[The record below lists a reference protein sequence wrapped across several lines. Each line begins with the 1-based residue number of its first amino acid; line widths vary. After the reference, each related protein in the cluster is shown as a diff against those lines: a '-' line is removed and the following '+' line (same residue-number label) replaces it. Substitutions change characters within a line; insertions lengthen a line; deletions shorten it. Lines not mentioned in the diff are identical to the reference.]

1 MLKILQEFVTK
12 FLFAA
17 IFMLI
22 VTPAGMV
29 LRLLQID
36 FLKIKPDVREY
47 SYWTKKIHEKKI
59 S

>member
-1 MLKILQEFVTK
+1 MLKILQEFVIK

-17 IFMLI
+17 IFILI
-22 VTPAGMV
+22 VTPAGML

-36 FLKIKPDVREY
+36 FLKKKPDEREY
-47 SYWTKKIHEKKI
+47 SYWTKKHEKEI